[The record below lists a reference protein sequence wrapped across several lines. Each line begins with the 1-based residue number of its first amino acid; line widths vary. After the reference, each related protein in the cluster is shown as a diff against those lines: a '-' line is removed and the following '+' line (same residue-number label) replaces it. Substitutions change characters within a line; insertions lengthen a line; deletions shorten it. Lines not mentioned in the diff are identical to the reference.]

1 MAPPTLVIYD
11 PAFDDATAGE
21 QLNEYKR
28 LNASRP
34 YYLSKCNEAYKEF
47 EAIVTDLCPNG
58 IEGPIIEVDSSDQS
72 VARVAANFK
81 VFNEVHEVYKAILV
95 RQRFLLGDLQDPEIY
110 DNGQVLF
117 DQMAKRILDQ
127 SD

>member
-11 PAFDDATAGE
+11 PAFDDATAEE

-58 IEGPIIEVDSSDQS
+58 LEGPNIEVD
-72 VARVAANFK
+72 
-81 VFNEVHEVYKAILV
+81 
-95 RQRFLLGDLQDPEIY
+95 
-110 DNGQVLF
+110 
-117 DQMAKRILDQ
+117 
-127 SD
+127 